1 VTELA
6 GDSRSAEPPRGGRRQ
21 AIFLED
27 FIDVAL
33 RLEQVRERF
42 AGDGNWLEPS
52 ATAAVEDGERLYM
65 RIGPSWAAGRVSRAV
80 RVSLGPT
87 RERGESCV
95 VPLAWEAA
103 ALPALFPVLDGD
115 LELTPLGADSCR
127 LTLFASY
134 VPPLGGL
141 GRGLDRAV
149 LHRVAQSSVRSFLT
163 RVAAKLE
170 AGGGNGE

>member
-1 VTELA
+1 MTEA
-6 GDSRSAEPPRGGRRQ
+6 GRGSRSAEPPRGERRQ

-27 FIDVAL
+27 FIDVSR

-42 AGDGNWLEPS
+42 AGNGNWLEPP
-52 ATAAVEDGERLYM
+52 ATAAVEDGERLYL
-65 RIGPSWAAGRVSRAV
+65 RIGPSWAVGRVSREV
-80 RVSLGPT
+80 RVSLGPA

-95 VPLAWEAA
+95 VPLAWEAV

-115 LELTPLGADSCR
+115 LELTPLGAGSCR
-127 LTLFASY
+127 LTLSASY

-149 LHRVAQSSVRSFLT
+149 LHRVAQSSMRSFLT

-170 AGGGNGE
+170 AGGGNDE